1 MSADEKQRAE
11 EQILQW
17 LHTSSPQDV
26 RDLLNR
32 APSVP
37 ISSSAL
43 ERAVWYLVDGG
54 KARFTTDWKLSL
66 NERAG

>member
-1 MSADEKQRAE
+1 MTVDEKDLAE
-11 EQILQW
+11 EQVLRW
-17 LHTSSPQDV
+17 LRTSSPQDV

-32 APSVP
+32 TPSVP

-66 NERAG
+66 IERAG